1 MPGVRGGPHR
11 QRHSPRGV
19 QAVPGGYSR
28 SRERRAAVPVR
39 GVDCAPVKKRG
50 VLRKVLDQAKG
61 QGRDGWQCVGAG
73 EAAERLERTA
83 AGGDRTATSGASVAG
98 IARAWRGVGEGADD
112 RAGLGD
118 VGWGAG
124 VKYEEFIASK
134 SQIGG
139 NRGFAPL
146 FMPSFLF
153 DFQSHLTDWA
163 LRKGAA
169 ALFEDCGMGK
179 TAQQIVW
186 AENVLRHTNK
196 PVLILTPLAVSHQT
210 VREGEKFG
218 VDVRRCKDGKLTG
231 PGIYV
236 ANYERLHYFDR
247 HQFDGVVCDESS
259 AIKTFE
265 GETQKAVTEFMRE
278 IPYRLLCTAT
288 AAPNDYIELGTSAEA
303 LGELGRM
310 DMVSMFFKNDEN
322 SNHPIWWGARWRFK
336 AHAEMNFWRWV
347 CSWARCVRK
356 PSDLGFDDGGFNL
369 PPLILNQ
376 TVVQNEAVLGGR
388 LFAVPAVTLAEQREE
403 RKITIKDR
411 CEMVQSK
418 VIGTGKQSLIWC
430 HLNAEG
436 DLLEKIIPGAR
447 QVSGKTKDEEK
458 EELFRAFQ
466 SGQIKDL
473 ITKPEIGGFGLNFQ
487 NCDHMTMFPSHSFEQ
502 YYQAVRRCWRFGQ
515 KNPVTVDII
524 TTEGESG
531 VLQNMQR
538 KSEAADKMFS
548 IIVKEMGNA
557 MRIERAHNRNKKMEI
572 PTWL

>member
-1 MPGVRGGPHR
+1 
-11 QRHSPRGV
+11 
-19 QAVPGGYSR
+19 
-28 SRERRAAVPVR
+28 
-39 GVDCAPVKKRG
+39 
-50 VLRKVLDQAKG
+50 
-61 QGRDGWQCVGAG
+61 
-73 EAAERLERTA
+73 
-83 AGGDRTATSGASVAG
+83 
-98 IARAWRGVGEGADD
+98 
-112 RAGLGD
+112 
-118 VGWGAG
+118 
-124 VKYEEFIASK
+124 
-134 SQIGG
+134 
-139 NRGFAPL
+139 
-146 FMPSFLF
+146 
-153 DFQSHLTDWA
+153 
-163 LRKGAA
+163 
-169 ALFEDCGMGK
+169 
-179 TAQQIVW
+179 
-186 AENVLRHTNK
+186 
-196 PVLILTPLAVSHQT
+196 
-210 VREGEKFG
+210 
-218 VDVRRCKDGKLTG
+218 
-231 PGIYV
+231 
-236 ANYERLHYFDR
+236 
-247 HQFDGVVCDESS
+247 
-259 AIKTFE
+259 
-265 GETQKAVTEFMRE
+265 MRE
-278 IPYRLLCTAT
+278 VPYRLLCTAT

-369 PPLILNQ
+369 PPLVLNQ

-418 VIGTGKQSLIWC
+418 VTGTGKQSLIWC

-436 DLLEKIIPGAR
+436 DLLEKIIPGSR

-466 SGQIKDL
+466 SGEIKDL

-548 IIVKEMGNA
+548 IIVEEMGNA

>member
-1 MPGVRGGPHR
+1 
-11 QRHSPRGV
+11 
-19 QAVPGGYSR
+19 
-28 SRERRAAVPVR
+28 
-39 GVDCAPVKKRG
+39 
-50 VLRKVLDQAKG
+50 
-61 QGRDGWQCVGAG
+61 
-73 EAAERLERTA
+73 
-83 AGGDRTATSGASVAG
+83 
-98 IARAWRGVGEGADD
+98 
-112 RAGLGD
+112 
-118 VGWGAG
+118 
-124 VKYEEFIASK
+124 
-134 SQIGG
+134 
-139 NRGFAPL
+139 
-146 FMPSFLF
+146 
-153 DFQSHLTDWA
+153 
-163 LRKGAA
+163 
-169 ALFEDCGMGK
+169 MGK